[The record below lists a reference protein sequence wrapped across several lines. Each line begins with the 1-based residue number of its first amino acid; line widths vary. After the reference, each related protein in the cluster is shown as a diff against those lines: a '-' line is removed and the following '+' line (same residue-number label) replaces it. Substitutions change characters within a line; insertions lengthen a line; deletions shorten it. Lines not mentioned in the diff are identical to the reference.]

1 MGRASGTHFFVHF
14 MFYVNSRQAIL
25 MLYYKVDTS
34 LTWNCRQETFQKS
47 KMTTLKPCSSTSGQ
61 FIDIKKAIGNM
72 RIAALDLDIIP
83 LLPWKWFLV
92 KKVFMSVTD
101 TIWTS
106 SDPQIWFLLDPNLQY
121 FKFWQYF
128 IFWTAVKLYHLFQTS
143 FRSNSKLF
151 RAISTVVRAISTL
164 CFDLGLI
171 PHGASDPFIIRS
183 YSKLFLGLIP
193 QYCIS

>member
-1 MGRASGTHFFVHF
+1 
-14 MFYVNSRQAIL
+14 

-34 LTWNCRQETFQKS
+34 LTWNCWQKTFQKS

-72 RIAALDLDIIP
+72 RIAALGLDIIP
-83 LLPWKWFLV
+83 LLAWKWFLV
-92 KKVFMSVTD
+92 VKSVYVGHRPD
-101 TIWTS
+101 LDQFRS
-106 SDPQIWFLLDPNLQY
+106 SDLIFLDPNLQY
-121 FKFWQYF
+121 F
-128 IFWTAVKLYHLFQTS
+128 IFWMYSTFLYVTTAVELYPLFQTS
-143 FRSNSKLF
+143 FRPNSKLF